1 MKKMSAFQKLIVALN
16 KHKNNLYGYTM
27 DDFDYYNKVSAIW
40 QNLQS
45 PPKRPDGYAFSD
57 GTLLLLEHFE
67 IDATQTKRK
76 GGSEGQRNN
85 DTTEKAIEL
94 QLKSSDKAVALEK
107 ELRSGEFY
115 VENAIR
121 IFKKHADKI
130 EEYIKALKILVE
142 SEVNEVM
149 CGFVIEDASKL
160 GFHET
165 HRNGDELIDISLDI
179 VKSKEFLNLFEETE
193 ELDFVLFT
201 TTTYEN
207 KGYQVF
213 LSRNGINEAK
223 REAIAM
229 RKVLP
234 AHNYTTT
241 YVIDVPI
248 KLKK

>member
-1 MKKMSAFQKLIVALN
+1 MKKMSDFRKLIVALN

-76 GGSEGQRNN
+76 GGSEAQRNN
-85 DTTEKAIEL
+85 DITEKRIES
-94 QLKSSDKAVALEK
+94 QLKFSNKAMAWEE

-115 VENAIR
+115 VENAIST
-121 IFKKHADKI
+121 FKKHKNKI
-130 EEYIKALKILVE
+130 EGYLTTLKSLVDNE
-142 SEVNEVM
+142 INEVIS
-149 CGFVIEDASKL
+149 GFVIEDASKL
-160 GFHET
+160 GFYDT
-165 HRNGDELIDISLDI
+165 YKQGDEPINIPLNII
-179 VKSKEFLNLFEETE
+179 KSKEFLNLFEETE

-223 REAIAM
+223 REAIEM
-229 RKVLP
+229 RKVP
-234 AHNYTTT
+234 PSHNYTTT